1 MAWRF
6 KLVWLLWLLPIIALS
21 VGLVLPASIIIL
33 HTCQGN
39 RARDE
44 ISEAF
49 RETYP
54 AIQFRAGMSY
64 TNPTV
69 TVVVFGVNDREE
81 QREIAR
87 WLGEL
92 KTARRI
98 GPEIRL
104 TFGEIDLWDDADVI
118 WIR

>member
-54 AIQFRAGMSY
+54 AIQFRAGMSQIQ
-64 TNPTV
+64 PLLSWSLV
-69 TVVVFGVNDREE
+69 
-81 QREIAR
+81 
-87 WLGEL
+87 
-92 KTARRI
+92 
-98 GPEIRL
+98 
-104 TFGEIDLWDDADVI
+104 
-118 WIR
+118 

>member
-1 MAWRF
+1 MRF
-6 KLVWLLWLLPIIALS
+6 RKRFVKR
-21 VGLVLPASIIIL
+21 IL
-33 HTCQGN
+33 QSSSAPGCRTQ
-39 RARDE
+39 
-44 ISEAF
+44 
-49 RETYP
+49 
-54 AIQFRAGMSY
+54 IQ
-64 TNPTV
+64 P
-69 TVVVFGVNDREE
+69 VFGVNDREE